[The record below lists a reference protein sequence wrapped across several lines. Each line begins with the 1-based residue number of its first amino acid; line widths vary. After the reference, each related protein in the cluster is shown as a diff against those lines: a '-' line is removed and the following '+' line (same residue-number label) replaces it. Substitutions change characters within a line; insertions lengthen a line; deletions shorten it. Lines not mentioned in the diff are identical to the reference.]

1 MIFFFKSDGTLIKSA
16 PETVYQGSEEAGKVY
31 VVAPLNANML
41 VDVYYELPNGERWG
55 AYLLENN
62 GAVINNEELPDGWA
76 LWSTTLESAITQ
88 YAGTL
93 KAQFGFYQS
102 GTADKVPLITSQG
115 VTVTIA
121 KGVVRDLPSAP
132 AANVYEQIVN
142 AISSIKQDIANL
154 PNEYLSNTNED
165 KIALK
170 NNSAIEYSENATA
183 GTLPLRDKNGN
194 VKTNEPKADNDAANK
209 KFVND
214 KIVQNSGSSTDKV
227 MSQKSVSDELN
238 KKSNATNLENG
249 EGVGSIKMSR
259 GNNSAK
265 EPFAFATGYYTSAN
279 AASSY
284 AGGYYSKT
292 TVEYSMSYG
301 ISTKTENGV
310 LAAFGEYNNPTT
322 GDIFE
327 IGNGTAEERANAFA
341 VLKDGRAKVKTAPK
355 DNNDVVRLQELNA
368 VQGNYSDITNID
380 LTTGDTTVEYDTDLG
395 ITVNAKGTITHE
407 NGATEQP
414 TTKFELPIVAGDG
427 ISIDKQDGEE
437 KIVIKAEESNSNLQD
452 GAGENSLQQKE
463 DPKYNG
469 VIKAATKNPYAKVL
483 YPDLTDEEPIGAS
496 GDWASAFGGN
506 ASAQAKRS
514 FAGGT
519 SSIAK
524 GAYSKST
531 GDNTVSTPTATDS
544 TAEGYQTT
552 TDSPASHSEGSYT
565 VVMSQK
571 YVEGMF
577 DPNAEPGQ
585 PGEPSEPGTTP
596 TDTLEMDNRRGEAG
610 HAEGFNSYV
619 SGFAAKADGVSN
631 VADGHISKSS
641 GRSNRSWSYLS
652 KTDGYQSVVKP
663 DETDTTATGEGSWA
677 NGNDIQIVGAMYAYA
692 GGQHGRVIATA
703 HNSFSHGYN
712 LVVEADSQAVFGKY
726 NVADDIS
733 LFMIGAGTD
742 EEHRKTSM
750 RALKNGQ
757 VLFSDAPTNPEAPI
771 RLKDFTDDYYPASKA
786 EIAKL
791 ALKANDFTEE
801 GTIKAALDNKV
812 AKTTTTS
819 QVYCVNSLG
828 EQTTV
833 PYTQNAVAFTLAM
846 RNSNG
851 SLKVARPN
859 NDNEA
864 VNREYL
870 NAVAARLNNV
880 NEIPIDSDLN
890 NYTTPGTYFIS
901 GFSNIKNAPADVLT
915 KGTLYVIYQQL
926 YVQILVSADR
936 MFIRQGLSSSMWLDW
951 NKTAYTSDIPTVE
964 PTIVDLGTKTSMTG
978 ADYTKLENDENALLV
993 YNGVIYRRSKGTNF
1007 GYDEMQF
1014 ESMDDDVQKAK
1025 VFITNCV
1032 VTSADEAAG
1041 VISVTDT
1048 SGLSVGLSIMFTTSG
1063 GSILA
1068 GISYRKITSIDT
1080 TNKKITVEG
1089 SVIDSDTLTTGCQI
1103 AVYANATSL
1112 KLTNCVVTS
1121 ADESAGVI
1129 SVTDLKSL
1137 TVGMYI
1143 DFRTSGG
1150 SRLAG
1155 ISNRKITNKDITNN
1169 KITVSGSVI
1178 DSDTLTTGCYITLA
1192 SSIGFNKVYNRVL
1205 KVRKNKPDASTAY
1218 VSYAYVPIGGVAVTP
1233 SKATASAT
1241 SGTFTDVE
1249 WSTLQVN
1256 DNNYILFNNEIYRLV
1271 DKGHTTGIWSY
1282 SHTGW
1287 DGTAMQDKSINV
1299 TVSTG
1304 AWTLVVGQGDGV
1316 QFVELFPGGTLTT
1329 NQLAT
1334 LKANKGNQIIYYG
1347 GVKYYFKLAYEKS
1360 SDEWLYESFYNGAIT
1375 LTVNMTTGSATFDTA
1390 GGKLYLHSIYF
1401 DNATNTPLLTFY
1413 STKPAH
1419 VTDKWIYDNLTSD
1432 NYYLTYYPMVGSIT
1446 EYNRI
1451 GFPAKLFQTSSS
1463 PSWGANTNLD
1473 SASPTILSVSQAT
1486 KYTVTEL

>member
-16 PETVYQGSEEAGKVY
+16 PETVYQGSAEAGKVY

-62 GAVINNEELPDGWA
+62 GTVINNEELPDGWA

-115 VTVTIA
+115 VTITIA
-121 KGVVRDLPSAP
+121 KGVVRDVFPDSPSP
-132 AANVYEQIVN
+132 QVYEYITN
-142 AISSIKQDIANL
+142 AVSTILQNFKNL
-154 PNEYLSNTNED
+154 PNEYLENTQED

-183 GTLPLRDKNGN
+183 GTIVKRDSDGKIN
-194 VKTNEPKADNDAANK
+194 VADGTEDLNA
-209 KFVND
+209 VNVR
-214 KIVQNSGSSTDKV
+214 KLNAELETKV
-227 MSQKSVSDELN
+227 TRVPIES
-238 KKSNATNLENG
+238 
-249 EGVGSIKMSR
+249 
-259 GNNSAK
+259 
-265 EPFAFATGYYTSAN
+265 GYYN
-279 AASSY
+279 L
-284 AGGYYSKT
+284 
-292 TVEYSMSYG
+292 YG
-301 ISTKTENGV
+301 ESHDGQIAVPFSQSTGLGTI
-310 LAAFGEYNNPTT
+310 PQRTTT
-322 GDIFE
+322 GQ
-327 IGNGTAEERANAFA
+327 
-341 VLKDGRAKVKTAPK
+341 LKAADGVADDDLATVK
-355 DNNDVVRLQELNA
+355 QLNA
-368 VQGNYSDITNID
+368 VQGNYTDITNID
-380 LTTGDTTVEYDTDLG
+380 LNTGDTTIEYDTELG
-395 ITVNAKGTITHE
+395 ITVNSKGTLTHK
-407 NGATEQP
+407 NGAAEQP
-414 TTKFELPIVAGDG
+414 TTKFELPIIAGEG
-427 ISIDKQDGEE
+427 ISIDKAEKEE

-452 GAGENSLQQKE
+452 GAGKNSLQQKD

-519 SSIAK
+519 SSVAK

-565 VVMSQK
+565 VVMSKK

-585 PGEPSEPGTTP
+585 PSEPSEPGTTP

-677 NGNDIQIVGAMYAYA
+677 NGNDIQIVGAMYAFA

-703 HNSFSHGYN
+703 HNSFSYGYN
-712 LVVEADSQAVFGKY
+712 LVVEADSQAVFGRY
-726 NVADDIS
+726 NVADNIS

-742 EEHRKTSM
+742 EEHRKTIM
-750 RALKNGQ
+750 RALNNGQ
-757 VLFSDAPTNPEAPI
+757 VLFSEAPTNPEAPI

-791 ALKANDFTEE
+791 ALRANDFTEK
-801 GTIKAALDNKV
+801 GTIKAHLDKKVDKTETENKV
-812 AKTTTTS
+812 YGT
-819 QVYCVNSLG
+819 NSNG
-828 EQTTV
+828 EQTQLTHSTGAV
-833 PYTQNAVAFTLAM
+833 PDSLAV
-846 RNSNG
+846 RKSNG
-851 SLKVARPN
+851 TLEVSRPSSD
-859 NDNEA
+859 NDA
-864 VNREYL
+864 L
-870 NAVAARLNNV
+870 NLSYFDNFAARLQV
-880 NEIPIDSDLN
+880 LSAIPLDSDLN
-890 NYTTPGTYFIS
+890 NYTTAGTYFILD
-901 GFSNIKNAPADVLT
+901 FSNIKNSPAGVST

-926 YVQILVSADR
+926 YVQILISADR
-936 MFIRQGLSSSMWLDW
+936 MFIRQRTSSSAWLDW
-951 NKTAYTSDIPTVE
+951 KKIAYTSDILTVE
-964 PTIVDLGTKTSMTG
+964 PTIVDLGRSNSMTG
-978 ADYTKLENDENALLV
+978 DDYTKLENNENALLI
-993 YNGVIYRRSKGTNF
+993 YDGVVYRRSRGTNY

-1014 ESMDDDVQKAK
+1014 ESIDDSVQTAT
-1025 VFITNCV
+1025 VYITNCV
-1032 VTSADEAAG
+1032 VTAADEAAG

-1048 SGLSVGLSIMFTTSG
+1048 SGLKVGMSIMFTTSG
-1063 GSILA
+1063 GSILS
-1068 GISYRKITSIDT
+1068 GISYRKIASIDT
-1080 TNKKITVEG
+1080 ENKKITMDG
-1089 SVIDSDTLTTGCQI
+1089 IVIDSDTLTDGSFI
-1103 AVYANATSL
+1103 AVKANATSTN
-1112 KLTNCVVTS
+1112 LTNCVVTT

-1129 SVTDLKSL
+1129 SVTNGKSL
-1137 TVGMYI
+1137 EIGMYI

-1155 ISNRKITNKDITNN
+1155 ISNRKIIAKDVANN

-1178 DSDTLTTGCYITLA
+1178 DSDTLTSGCYITLA
-1192 SSIGFNKVYNRVL
+1192 NDIGFNKIYNRVL
-1205 KVRKNKPDASTAY
+1205 RIGKQKPDSTTAY
-1218 VSYAYVPIGGVAVTP
+1218 VRYAYIPIGGLPVTP

-1241 SGTFTDVE
+1241 SGTFTDSE
-1249 WSTLQVN
+1249 WSKLQAN
-1256 DNNYILFNNEIYRLV
+1256 DNNYILFNNEIYRLA

-1304 AWTLVVGQGDGV
+1304 AWTLVLGQESGGGKRYRHSISFKDGNVSIVFDFIDSNKTPYTATTLEMPTNNNVIFLTHFDSNNIPDKKGFGYIYSVGNGYCGYCGV
-1316 QFVELFPGGTLTT
+1316 YIL
-1329 NQLAT
+1329 
-1334 LKANKGNQIIYYG
+1334 
-1347 GVKYYFKLAYEKS
+1347 
-1360 SDEWLYESFYNGAIT
+1360 
-1375 LTVNMTTGSATFDTA
+1375 TGSDSSLSAPEIESHFGA
-1390 GGKLYLHSIYF
+1390 SMSNEF
-1401 DNATNTPLLTFY
+1401 
-1413 STKPAH
+1413 
-1419 VTDKWIYDNLTSD
+1419 TD
-1432 NYYLTYYPMVGSIT
+1432 
-1446 EYNRI
+1446 
-1451 GFPAKLFQTSSS
+1451 
-1463 PSWGANTNLD
+1463 
-1473 SASPTILSVSQAT
+1473 
-1486 KYTVTEL
+1486 TVTEL

>member
-16 PETVYQGSEEAGKVY
+16 PETVYQGSAEAGKVY

-62 GAVINNEELPDGWA
+62 GTVINNEELPDGWA

-115 VTVTIA
+115 VTITIA

-132 AANVYEQIVN
+132 TADVYAKIVN

-183 GTLPLRDKNGN
+183 GTIVKRDSDGKIN
-194 VKTNEPKADNDAANK
+194 VADGTEDLNA
-209 KFVND
+209 VNVR
-214 KIVQNSGSSTDKV
+214 KLNAELETKV
-227 MSQKSVSDELN
+227 TRVPIES
-238 KKSNATNLENG
+238 
-249 EGVGSIKMSR
+249 
-259 GNNSAK
+259 
-265 EPFAFATGYYTSAN
+265 GYYN
-279 AASSY
+279 L
-284 AGGYYSKT
+284 
-292 TVEYSMSYG
+292 YG
-301 ISTKTENGV
+301 ESLDGQIAVPFSQDTGLGTI
-310 LAAFGEYNNPTT
+310 PQRTTT
-322 GDIFE
+322 GQ
-327 IGNGTAEERANAFA
+327 
-341 VLKDGRAKVKTAPK
+341 LKAADGVADDDLATVK
-355 DNNDVVRLQELNA
+355 QLNA
-368 VQGNYSDITNID
+368 VQGNYTDITNID
-380 LTTGDTTVEYDTDLG
+380 LNTGDTTVEYDTELG
-395 ITVNAKGTITHE
+395 ITVNSKGTLTHE
-407 NGATEQP
+407 NGAKEQP
-414 TTKFELPIVAGDG
+414 GTKFELPIVAGSG
-427 ISIDKQDGEE
+427 ISIDKDEKEE
-437 KIVIKAEESNSNLQD
+437 KIVIKAEENNSNLQN

-463 DPKYNG
+463 DSKYNG

-519 SSIAK
+519 SSVAK

-565 VVMSQK
+565 VVMSKK

-585 PGEPSEPGTTP
+585 PSEPSEPGTTP

-677 NGNDIQIVGAMYAYA
+677 NGNDIQIVGAMYAFA

-703 HNSFSHGYN
+703 HNSFSYGYN
-712 LVVEADSQAVFGKY
+712 LVVEADSQAVFGRY
-726 NVADDIS
+726 NVADNIS

-742 EEHRKTSM
+742 EEHRKTIM
-750 RALKNGQ
+750 RALNNGQ
-757 VLFSDAPTNPEAPI
+757 VLFSEAPTNPEAPI

-791 ALKANDFTEE
+791 ALRANDFTEK
-801 GTIKAALDNKV
+801 GTIKEYLDKKVDKTETENKV
-812 AKTTTTS
+812 YGT
-819 QVYCVNSLG
+819 NSNG
-828 EQTTV
+828 EQTQLTHSTGAV
-833 PYTQNAVAFTLAM
+833 PDSLAV
-846 RNSNG
+846 RKSNG
-851 SLKVARPN
+851 TLEVSRPSSD
-859 NDNEA
+859 NDA
-864 VNREYL
+864 L
-870 NAVAARLNNV
+870 NLSYFDNFAARLQV
-880 NEIPIDSDLN
+880 LSAIPLDSDLN
-890 NYTTPGTYFIS
+890 NYTTAGTYFILD
-901 GFSNIKNAPADVLT
+901 FSNIKNSPAGVST

-926 YVQILVSADR
+926 YVQIIISADR
-936 MFIRQGLSSSMWLDW
+936 MFIRQRTSSSAWLDW
-951 NKTAYTSDIPTVE
+951 KKIAYTSDILTVE
-964 PTIVDLGTKTSMTG
+964 PTIVDLGRSNSMTG
-978 ADYTKLENDENALLV
+978 DDYTKLENNENALLI
-993 YNGVIYRRSKGTNF
+993 YDGVVYRRSRGTNY

-1014 ESMDDDVQKAK
+1014 ESIDDSVQTATIY
-1025 VFITNCV
+1025 ITNCV
-1032 VTSADEAAG
+1032 VTVADEAAG

-1048 SGLSVGLSIMFTTSG
+1048 AGLKVGMTIMFTTSG

-1068 GISYRKITSIDT
+1068 GISYRKIASIDT
-1080 TNKKITVEG
+1080 ANKKITMDG
-1089 SVIDSDTLTTGCQI
+1089 IVIDSDTLTAGSFI
-1103 AVYANATSL
+1103 AVKGNATSV
-1112 KLTNCVVTS
+1112 KLTDCVVTS

-1129 SVTDLKSL
+1129 SVTNLHSL
-1137 TVGMYI
+1137 NVGMYI

-1155 ISNRKITNKDITNN
+1155 ISNRKIIAKDIANN
-1169 KITVSGSVI
+1169 KITVSGTVI
-1178 DSDTLTTGCYITLA
+1178 DSDTLTSGCYITLA
-1192 SSIGFNKVYNRVL
+1192 NDIGFNKIYNRVL
-1205 KVRKNKPDASTAY
+1205 RIGKQKPDSTTAY
-1218 VSYAYVPIGGVAVTP
+1218 VRYAYIPIGGLPVTP

-1249 WSTLQVN
+1249 WSKLQAN
-1256 DNNYILFNNEIYRLV
+1256 DNNYILFNNEIYRLA

-1287 DGTAMQDKSINV
+1287 NGTAMQDKSINV

-1304 AWTLVVGQGDGV
+1304 AWTLVVGQESGGGKYYLHNITLSSSESSALGK
-1316 QFVELFPGGTLTT
+1316 FYGTLLSSSNEALTISTIQSFLDKYYNSQMIVSKDFLSSGSTT
-1329 NQLAT
+1329 VGVYRLDK
-1334 LKANKGNQIIYYG
+1334 LYELVGVDFEGNQ
-1347 GVKYYFKLAYEKS
+1347 
-1360 SDEWLYESFYNGAIT
+1360 
-1375 LTVNMTTGSATFDTA
+1375 TTGGIIDIDT
-1390 GGKLYLHSIYF
+1390 L
-1401 DNATNTPLLTFY
+1401 
-1413 STKPAH
+1413 
-1419 VTDKWIYDNLTSD
+1419 SD
-1432 NYYLTYYPMVGSIT
+1432 
-1446 EYNRI
+1446 
-1451 GFPAKLFQTSSS
+1451 
-1463 PSWGANTNLD
+1463 
-1473 SASPTILSVSQAT
+1473 
-1486 KYTVTEL
+1486 TVIEI